1 MLQDKLKELVQ
12 TKALTQSEADV
23 LTLQLTPQQTRF
35 FLHLAEQKTSNTITI
50 SSSLSI
56 GNCSDVAAS
65 INKKLK
71 NHHDER
77 RIICTMKQHTNQFK
91 QTGQIGWWSILV
103 DAASNDTT
111 I

>member
-1 MLQDKLKELVQ
+1 MLQEKLKELVKI
-12 TKALTQSEADV
+12 KALTQPEADV
-23 LTLQLTPQQTRF
+23 LTLQLTPQQTRL
-35 FLHLAEQKTSNTITI
+35 FLHLAERKTSNTITI
-50 SSSLSI
+50 NSSLSI

-71 NHHDER
+71 NHNDPR
-77 RIICTMKQHTNQFK
+77 QIICTMKQHKNKFNQV
-91 QTGQIGWWSILV
+91 GSIGWWLLV

>member
-1 MLQDKLKELVQ
+1 MLQAKLKELVKS
-12 TKALTQSEADV
+12 KALTQPEADV
-23 LTLQLTPQQTRF
+23 LTLQLTPQQTRL

-56 GNCSDVAAS
+56 GNVSDVASS

-71 NHHDER
+71 IHNDER
-77 RIICTMKQHTNQFK
+77 QIVCITKPHRNKYK
-91 QTGQIGWWSILV
+91 QTGIIGWWSLLGC
-103 DAASNDTT
+103 ASNDSS